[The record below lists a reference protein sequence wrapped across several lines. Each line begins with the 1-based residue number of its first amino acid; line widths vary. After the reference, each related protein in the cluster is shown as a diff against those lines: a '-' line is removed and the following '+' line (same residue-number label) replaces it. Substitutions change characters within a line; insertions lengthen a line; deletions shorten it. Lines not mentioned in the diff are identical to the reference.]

1 MEIEKQP
8 AALEKE
14 NAPDGEDFTAIFDR
28 ESVYNQE
35 LWRALVGPQAALPK
49 KGDLVVYFPQGHLE
63 YAALFPPLRPFPS
76 TEAPTF
82 GLQPQIICRVH
93 VQLIAN
99 KKNDEVCAHV
109 TLLSEPEEAVALD
122 FHGAEWIF
130 ELNFQDMQGK
140 YWIARGWSAYVRDK
154 HLLPGDTV
162 VFMRGEDR
170 EQRLGIRRAGCCE
183 IGVPESIIAKH
194 YLSSNFLSPV
204 ADAIL
209 NKSMFHVFYSP
220 MASVADFLIP
230 YEKYMK
236 SITSTRVIGTNFQ
249 MQYKMDDSLQ
259 RSVNSISYNDKSVVN
274 KMDDLDPNKW
284 PNSKWRCL
292 IVSWDKNICR
302 NHEERVRVS
311 PWEIVSTVVP
321 SSSIIDSPPKLKR
334 QRTSQQDNLPVTQV
348 LVSIFQLGYHLSHKM
363 VNCMNL
369 KSLGEESVDS
379 KNRDSVGFGPTI
391 LVICDCPELE
401 FLPEGLRNLNHLE
414 LLLSSLVS
422 FPQGGL
428 PNNSLIALLIY
439 ECESLKFLPS
449 QLHKATSL
457 RFLNISDCPSFMSFP
472 QGGLVS
478 LCIIDCENLVHPSQ
492 ELRSYTFIGGCPDR
506 RE

>member
-109 TLLSEPEEAVALD
+109 TLLSEPEISFSILMMMIMINSKRKELEESGMDETKDGGSISKPASLLFSKTLEEAVALD

-220 MASVADFLIP
+220 MYQYSYICFL
-230 YEKYMK
+230 
-236 SITSTRVIGTNFQ
+236 S
-249 MQYKMDDSLQ
+249 
-259 RSVNSISYNDKSVVN
+259 
-274 KMDDLDPNKW
+274 
-284 PNSKWRCL
+284 
-292 IVSWDKNICR
+292 
-302 NHEERVRVS
+302 
-311 PWEIVSTVVP
+311 
-321 SSSIIDSPPKLKR
+321 
-334 QRTSQQDNLPVTQV
+334 
-348 LVSIFQLGYHLSHKM
+348 
-363 VNCMNL
+363 
-369 KSLGEESVDS
+369 
-379 KNRDSVGFGPTI
+379 
-391 LVICDCPELE
+391 
-401 FLPEGLRNLNHLE
+401 
-414 LLLSSLVS
+414 
-422 FPQGGL
+422 
-428 PNNSLIALLIY
+428 
-439 ECESLKFLPS
+439 
-449 QLHKATSL
+449 
-457 RFLNISDCPSFMSFP
+457 
-472 QGGLVS
+472 
-478 LCIIDCENLVHPSQ
+478 
-492 ELRSYTFIGGCPDR
+492 R
-506 RE
+506 RK